1 MKDVLVYVA
10 TGYEEV
16 EMLTIVDLVR
26 RAGLKADMVSMTG
39 DRVVVSAHGV
49 SVQTD
54 AVYDDIDVEDY
65 RAYFIPGGMPGAKNL
80 QEDTRVTR
88 DLKKAYEDGK
98 DVFAICAG
106 PIVLE
111 AAGLLEGKEGT
122 SFPGFEDD
130 LSLKTY
136 KEDLFVQDGRVHTSR
151 GPATAMYFAVHMVEV
166 LGGKERAKALA
177 EELLLDKVVAT
188 IKAGK

>member
-98 DVFAICAG
+98 DVFAICADQ
-106 PIVLE
+106 
-111 AAGLLEGKEGT
+111 
-122 SFPGFEDD
+122 S
-130 LSLKTY
+130 S
-136 KEDLFVQDGRVHTSR
+136 
-151 GPATAMYFAVHMVEV
+151 
-166 LGGKERAKALA
+166 
-177 EELLLDKVVAT
+177 
-188 IKAGK
+188 